1 MSITFELPKEVE
13 QSLREKF
20 GDLNQAAKE
29 AFLVQGYR
37 EGRLSMGQVARVLGK
52 GVVETQAWLSEKGA
66 PLNYSPDDL
75 EEDRKTIADL
85 PR

>member
-13 QSLREKF
+13 QSLRERF

-29 AFLVQGYR
+29 ALLVQAYR
-37 EGRLSMGQVARVLGK
+37 EGRLSVGQVARVLGK
-52 GVVETQAWLSEKGA
+52 GVVEAQAWLSEKGA
-66 PLNYSPDDL
+66 PLNYSSEDL

-85 PR
+85 PQ